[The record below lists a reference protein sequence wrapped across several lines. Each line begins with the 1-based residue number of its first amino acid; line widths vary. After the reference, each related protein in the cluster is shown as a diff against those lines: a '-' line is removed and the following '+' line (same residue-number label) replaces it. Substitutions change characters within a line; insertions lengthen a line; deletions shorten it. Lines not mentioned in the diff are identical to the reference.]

1 MAHEAP
7 LETHPLQRHI
17 GRLTVA
23 MNPWVSV
30 GGEHFFPGPAVG
42 FCRLQQ
48 GECVFGQFFVSTAI
62 LVQLKVTALADRI
75 LEFNLPLVR

>member
-1 MAHEAP
+1 MTHEAP
-7 LETHPLQRHI
+7 LEPHPLQRHI
-17 GRLTVA
+17 GCLAVA

-30 GGEHFFPGPAVG
+30 GREHLFSVSAVG

-62 LVQLKVTALADRI
+62 LVQRKVTALADRI
-75 LEFNLPLVR
+75 LEFDLPLVR